1 MMVRIALRNISRNR
15 RRSLMTAAL
24 VGMGSLAMLL
34 FGGFV
39 ANIFLGLETGFVQ
52 NTGHLQVYRSG
63 YFLFGPG
70 NPAAYGIDDHQA
82 LLHDLAT
89 DPVLAPMISVITPSQ
104 SMVGIAGNFSHGISA
119 SKTFFGFGIVGS
131 DREEMHKWNPYHAG
145 LVRAPDDRLNDPGSS
160 RAVIGR
166 GVARILG
173 LCAPLHVPDCPA
185 LEVPAQQAGT
195 TQTLDPSLADLADA
209 EQGAKP
215 DPNALPHIDVLS
227 ATAGGAPNIV
237 GLDVAGVD
245 TQTVK
250 EIDDNYVAMPLGI
263 AQQLVYGR
271 GPHKITALTLQ
282 LHATADMPA
291 AHARLDALIAE
302 RHLPLEVRDFKE
314 LNPFYVQVRGMF
326 SVMFIFL
333 TLIMGVIV
341 LFAVV
346 NTMTMNVME
355 RTAEIGTVRAMGVR
369 RSGIRRQFLMEGA
382 LLGLLGSTIGVVL
395 AFAGV
400 WLINHGGFK
409 WMPPGNTYPIPFT
422 LAWPTN
428 PALLFGAW
436 FGLVAV
442 ATLATV
448 PPSNKAAKSRIVD
461 ALRHV

>member
-1 MMVRIALRNISRNR
+1 MMFRIALRNIFRNR

-82 LLHDLAT
+82 LMKDLVT
-89 DPVLAPMISVITPSQ
+89 DPVLAPMIAVITPSQ
-104 SMVGIAGNFSHGISA
+104 SMVGIAGNFSNGISA
-119 SKTFFGFGIVGS
+119 SKTFFGIGVVGA
-131 DREEMHKWNPYHAG
+131 DREAMRKWNPYNAG
-145 LVRAPDDRLNDPGSS
+145 LVRAPDDRLNDPASN

-185 LEVPAQQAGT
+185 LEVPSQPATADKA
-195 TQTLDPSLADLADA
+195 LDPALADLANA

-245 TQTVK
+245 VQTVK
-250 EIDDNYVAMPLGI
+250 EIDDNYVAMPLGV

-282 LHATADMPA
+282 LHNTKDIETAR
-291 AHARLDALIAE
+291 ARLGSLIAE

-333 TLIMGVIV
+333 TLIMGIIV

-355 RTAEIGTVRAMGVR
+355 RTAEIGTIRAMGVR
-369 RSGIRRQFLMEGA
+369 RSGIRRQFLLEGA
-382 LLGLLGSTIGVVL
+382 FLGLVGSTLGVIL

-400 WLINHGGFK
+400 WLINHGGFR
-409 WMPPGNTYPIPFT
+409 WQPPGNTYPIPFT

-436 FGLVAV
+436 FGLVLV
-442 ATLATV
+442 ATLATI